1 MGGWPLDAAPF
12 GLADRTPVLPPAAPS
27 LPVVVL
33 GRGGAVFER
42 CAFGAGCD
50 ARRASALS
58 VA

>member
-1 MGGWPLDAAPF
+1 LGGAPF
-12 GLADRTPVLPPAAPS
+12 GLADLTPDLPPAAPS

-33 GRGGAVFER
+33 GRGGAVFDR
-42 CAFGAGCD
+42 CALGAGCD